1 MMKKRLYVNKK
12 QRNLAIIVTVVGAL
26 VFMQFMPWGSFN
38 PAKLGFWL
46 SILTAVTTR
55 FGTDYFLAKY
65 RVEDK

>member
-1 MMKKRLYVNKK
+1 MKKRLYVNKK
-12 QRNLAIIVTVVGAL
+12 QRNLAITLTVILAL
-26 VFMQFMPWGSFN
+26 AFMQFVPWGSFN

-46 SILTAVTTR
+46 SILTAVTIR